1 MRYFN
6 IRGLMQKVLLDTSI
20 ILDNT
25 QNLIDLYHKNME
37 IFITDIVLEELDR
50 KKDQQS
56 ESGYFAREFFRCI
69 SSVSNDTISTIEPRL
84 QTDFITCLVF
94 QAHNVKVP
102 LFVITRTIYNTPH
115 IDYGFNDA
123 RIREIAKDYKLLL
136 LTNDIAL
143 RVRSMT
149 ENIESYS
156 LKEASITNPK
166 DISFIHKITLLRDYS
181 DKIEFEQSDMF
192 RQLSNWHIFEIDEVD
207 FTDSIR
213 YMTGRKYFG
222 IKQNDILEIIDLD
235 SIINTQKPY
244 ILPLNIEQK
253 LAYCILLHQ
262 NNYVSIITGSTGSGK
277 TLTALQAGIALQKM
291 GVVDGIVYL
300 RNTITA
306 NDKEA
311 ELGFRKGDEEQKL
324 NYFMYPLFSSINFI
338 IECLKENSLAK
349 RIEYKG
355 ESKGFNKENAT
366 QYFLEKHRIEVIDIA
381 HARGIT
387 LHNKFVI
394 FDEVQNASDATI
406 KLIGTRMGEKSRIV
420 FLGDYNQIDHPYLS
434 RLRNGALSLLIH
446 AKKDNF
452 IFGLQ
457 LKHTIRSDIASW
469 FDTHF

>member
-1 MRYFN
+1 MNR
-6 IRGLMQKVLLDTSI
+6 VLLDTSI

-25 QNLIDLYHKNME
+25 QNLIDLHNENTE
-37 IFITDIVLEELDR
+37 IFVTDIVLEELDR

-69 SSVSNDTISTIEPRL
+69 HNVSDSTIPSITKKL
-84 QTDFITCLVF
+84 QTDHITCIVF
-94 QAHNVKVP
+94 QACDLKVP
-102 LFVITRTIYNTPH
+102 LFVITRKIYNTPH
-115 IDYGFNDA
+115 SDYGFNDA
-123 RIREIAKDYKLLL
+123 RIREIAKDYNLLL
-136 LTNDIAL
+136 LTNDVAL

-149 ENIESYS
+149 ENIKSSS
-156 LKEASITNPK
+156 LNQATIANPR
-166 DISFIHKITLLRDYS
+166 DIPFIHKITLLRDCS
-181 DKIEFEQSDMF
+181 DKIVFEKSDMF
-192 RQLSNWHIFEIDEVD
+192 KKLSNWNIFEIDEAD

-222 IKQNDILEIIDLD
+222 IKQNDVLEILDLD
-235 SIINTQKPY
+235 SIITVQKPY

-253 LAYCILLHQ
+253 LAYCILLHA
-262 NNYVSIITGSTGSGK
+262 NNYISIITGSTGSGK

-306 NDKEA
+306 NEKEA

-324 NYFMYPLFSSINFI
+324 HYFMYPLFSSINFI
-338 IECLKENSLAK
+338 IERLKENSLAK

-355 ESKGFNKENAT
+355 ESKGFDKENAT

-434 RLRNGALSLLIH
+434 RFRNGALSLLLH
-446 AKKDNF
+446 AQKDDF

-469 FDTHF
+469 FDKHF